1 MGSGDGWAGRHHA
14 SGCVVSVN
22 VTGSA
27 LQRSRYWHKARC
39 LISNK
44 HRFNKPHPPTT
55 HHPFPP
61 GTAGWTD
68 CNCRRLC
75 GGWAVGAAASEGAQY
90 WLVCLFYKLLL
101 CCNNIK
107 NGLQV
112 MMFRG
117 RDYAVVSDIIHSE
130 MQGQRKWHLHF
141 LPIHWAEITDHIT
154 CHVDL
159 CRARSWR
166 RRVWKDLAP
175 SQNQFTSTP
184 HWRGVSS
191 HQPALATT
199 GPSLLHTGTSTH
211 TERHAGECCTSV
223 VCIKYENTPPPPLP
237 WTQTQCVP
245 RQH

>member
-1 MGSGDGWAGRHHA
+1 
-14 SGCVVSVN
+14 
-22 VTGSA
+22 
-27 LQRSRYWHKARC
+27 
-39 LISNK
+39 
-44 HRFNKPHPPTT
+44 
-55 HHPFPP
+55 
-61 GTAGWTD
+61 
-68 CNCRRLC
+68 
-75 GGWAVGAAASEGAQY
+75 
-90 WLVCLFYKLLL
+90 
-101 CCNNIK
+101 
-107 NGLQV
+107 

-141 LPIHWAEITDHIT
+141 LPIHWLKSQNIT
-154 CHVDL
+154 CRVDL

-223 VCIKYENTPPPPLP
+223 VCIKYENTPPPHSLGHRHSVCQGSIRASTFFRLSENASHYCVVNGLIWQFWRHRNPLKTELGKKTNKKKTE
-237 WTQTQCVP
+237 WIIYAV
-245 RQH
+245 HH